1 MFEAYVHNTEQIEK
15 LSFFPSRQ
23 MTKKQYVDFLHT
35 NTQQIHKLCR
45 ENIRIL
51 SEEILPTLEKIEQQ
65 PAENIPEFVSFAQSL
80 LSSSQSFDREVN
92 YRTHLALLQYARRL
106 GDLDL
111 LIQQLYYCG
120 VGYYYYMRDRKSS
133 VIEGQFTIYSEN
145 EYFREGA
152 EWFPRWREISRP
164 ETMDFI
170 IRCCANRAADF
181 NVSQHLSLA
190 NKHSDI
196 LTEIIENISDPEL
209 RQRFPT
215 LPWERYLLILHQN
228 RTTGLGFVREGVE
241 NQQLIDRIVTSSEY
255 VYNVQKQGGFVSPRW
270 VYTLYT
276 SYYHRGDI
284 TIHQLLD
291 RFQELYSRRSVTDY
305 SDNGIWENV
314 ILPAIILEYY
324 WLATRRANPE
334 TALSLQ
340 QSRRQ
345 AEPELVNSLL
355 EYTRAFSNAGCE
367 PALIR
372 SICDVLISLSNL
384 DNVTFKDLALRLVM
398 QRHAPTYIHS
408 QMVAQIAAAFAE
420 ALVRRQPERFA
431 GIVGVSDRKEILSR
445 TGEICRTVRNAGLFH
460 DIGKL
465 MCLETVTVYN
475 RRLFDA
481 EFEIIRNHPLGGY
494 QMLSGNPATE
504 MYAQSALM
512 HHRFYDGSK
521 GYPDL
526 PEDFV
531 RNPKLDVLTD
541 LITVADSMD
550 AATDYIGRSYSD
562 GISFEKLVE
571 EYQDGYDT
579 RYAGYVVDLL
589 DDPVLAEQLRKILD
603 SGRIE
608 LYIEC
613 YQRFQQE
620 LETHQKADTGSQQ

>member
-1 MFEAYVHNTEQIEK
+1 MFDAYVHNTEQIEK

-23 MTKKQYVDFLHT
+23 MPEDQYVDFLHV

-51 SEEILPTLEKIEQQ
+51 SEEILPALEKIEQQ
-65 PAENIPEFVSFAQSL
+65 PPDKIPEFVSFAQSL
-80 LSSSQSFDREVN
+80 LSYNQSFDREIN
-92 YRTHLALLQYARRL
+92 YRTHLALLRYARKL
-106 GDLDL
+106 GDIDL
-111 LIQQLYYCG
+111 LIQQLYYSG

-152 EWFPRWREISRP
+152 EWFSRWREITRP

-170 IRCCANRAADF
+170 IRCYSNRAADF
-181 NVSQHLSLA
+181 NVSQDLTLA
-190 NKHSDI
+190 LKHSDM
-196 LTEIIENISDPEL
+196 LTQIIESISDPEL
-209 RQRFPT
+209 QQRFPT

-228 RTTGLGFVREGVE
+228 RTTGLGFVREGAE
-241 NQQLIDRIVTSSEY
+241 DRKIIERIVESSEY
-255 VYNVQKQGGFVSPRW
+255 VYHVQQQSGEVNPRW
-270 VYTLYT
+270 IYTLYT

-284 TIHQLLD
+284 TIDQLLE
-291 RFQELYSRRSVTDY
+291 RFWGLYNRRSISDY
-305 SDNGIWENV
+305 SDDGIWENL

-324 WLATRRANPE
+324 SLAAGR
-334 TALSLQ
+334 
-340 QSRRQ
+340 
-345 AEPELVNSLL
+345 AEPEAAQSLLERRREAEPRLVESLL
-355 EYTRAFSNAGCE
+355 EYIREFSGAGYE

-372 SICDVLISLSNL
+372 SICDVLISLSSL
-384 DNVTFKDLALRLVM
+384 DNVTFKDLAIRIVM
-398 QRHAPTYIHS
+398 QRHGPTYIHS
-408 QMVAQIAAAFAE
+408 QMVAQIAAAFAM
-420 ALVRRQPERFA
+420 ALVQRQPERFA
-431 GIVGVSDRKEILSR
+431 GLLGTHDVNEILSR
-445 TGEICRTVRNAGLFH
+445 KEEIHRIVCNAGLFH
-460 DIGKL
+460 DMGKL

-475 RRLFDA
+475 RRLFDT
-481 EFEIIRNHPLGGY
+481 EFDIIRNHPLGGY
-494 QMLSGNPATE
+494 QMLLGDSSTE

-521 GYPDL
+521 GYPEL
-526 PEDFV
+526 PENFV
-531 RNPKLDVLTD
+531 RNPDLDVLTD

-571 EYQDGYDT
+571 EYRAGYDT

-589 DDPVLAEQLRKILD
+589 DDPVLIGQLREILVT
-603 SGRIE
+603 GRIG

-620 LETHQKADTGSQQ
+620 LKAQ